1 MAKRYAIIDT
11 TKSTPTKVVF
21 EDGPEYR
28 SGGSLPTAL
37 GGLGSEY
44 FDEFVKAGA
53 DQILQGSWVLY
64 DGLTSEL
71 DLSEAEI
78 PTEPFRLAITVSPA
92 TGHTTAE
99 GTVHIDDEELE
110 FTGATRLT
118 NVVNL
123 AVLPDISTE
132 GLDCNIL
139 IECISTTGEPLYHET
154 LVPIK
159 VVVFPKTRVVPSPHG
174 SSGYQETN
182 YNVYSDAPL
191 KIGDQIRYTDPHQG
205 TSIDI
210 YVKDVS
216 SAVDLEDNTQPF
228 RVFYCA

>member
-1 MAKRYAIIDT
+1 MD
-11 TKSTPTKVVF
+11 
-21 EDGPEYR
+21 DGF
-28 SGGSLPTAL
+28 
-37 GGLGSEY
+37 
-44 FDEFVKAGA
+44 FDEFVPAA
-53 DQILQGSWVLY
+53 ANQIVQGPWVLY
-64 DGLTSEL
+64 DGLASAI
-71 DLSEAEI
+71 DMDDDI
-78 PTEPFRLAITVSPA
+78 PDIFRVAVTVAPV
-92 TGHTTAE
+92 TDHTVIE
-99 GTVHIDDEELE
+99 GTVHIDEEELE
-110 FTGATRLT
+110 FTEATRLT
-118 NVVNL
+118 SSEDL
-123 AVLPDISTE
+123 TELPEISVE

-139 IECISTTGEPLYHET
+139 VECISTAGEPLYHET

-182 YNVYSDAPL
+182 YNVFSKAAL